1 MSSSTVPIVQPK
13 NPEVPRSV
21 IFKVYLHTLLMVV
34 LPISTYFYTSKYFFE
49 DYGTTKAALFAAGIA
64 NVVVFSFIITAF
76 MEDSGD
82 KHQKRDKE
90 D

>member
-1 MSSSTVPIVQPK
+1 MSSSTAPIVQPK
-13 NPEVPRSV
+13 NPEVPRY
-21 IFKVYLHTLLMVV
+21 KG
-34 LPISTYFYTSKYFFE
+34 
-49 DYGTTKAALFAAGIA
+49 DYGTTKAALSAAGIA